1 MALTKRLPY
10 NPSVAFKDDDIEEVI
25 KQDTR
30 LPPTHRHG
38 YRGSRDDVAVS
49 NDGKPA
55 SVPTPE
61 TPDDRFAE

>member
-1 MALTKRLPY
+1 
-10 NPSVAFKDDDIEEVI
+10 VAFKDGDIEEVI

-30 LPPTHRHG
+30 LPVTHRSG
-38 YRGSRDDVAVS
+38 FRGSRDDVAVD
-49 NDGKPA
+49 NDGKPT